1 MKMFN
6 ELKEALDT
14 IQYLTLKKN
23 KLQILLNARTFTNIQ
38 IHFFADKHYQTLY
51 QADCP
56 YSLET
61 ELKNLI
67 EDIITQID
75 IEIENLKMEI

>member
-14 IQYLTLKKN
+14 IEYLTLKKN
-23 KLQILLNARTFTNIQ
+23 KLQMLLDCRSFTNVQ
-38 IHFFADKHYQTLY
+38 IHFFADRQYQTIY

-61 ELKNLI
+61 ELKILI
-67 EDIITQID
+67 EDIILHID
-75 IEIENLKMEI
+75 NEIENLKMEI